1 MTVNRPETGKKP
13 TNASQKTAHK
23 KRRRRARGVP
33 APLVAVLL
41 VIALFFGGFIGYVVA
56 NRTNSYSD
64 QLARAETRVTELE
77 NMLTMMGFSE
87 DDGSA
92 DEWVFD
98 DSDVSDEFGDLS
110 GQSGDGGDAFWS
122 ESGLITGAIDDSGE
136 PVVVAEFKG
145 GSVLSTEVID
155 PYNDALA
162 MEVFNGSD
170 AEDVSSDVLKT
181 VLQELVAEKVLY
193 ARAEEL
199 GLTSLSDDDL
209 AAIRESAEAYYD
221 DQRLFYAGSVE
232 TAGMT
237 DEQAAAAIDDY
248 LNSEVGITLDGL
260 IEEEKESYWMQKL
273 YDYVSQGVTVSDEAI
288 QSAYDDLLASQ
299 RELFTESAEEY
310 EYATMVGDPIAYNLE
325 GYRRI
330 KHILLP
336 FDSTETADQAY
347 DLMAQ
352 IAQLDPET
360 DMEQITQLQ
369 SQLDALYV
377 DLDARA
383 DAILAEL
390 SAGADFDAMVEQY
403 GADDAMMFEPTRTT
417 GYYVSANSTQW
428 DGDFLE
434 GCMML
439 EKPGQISTPVHSVSG
454 VHIIQYVADVTPGE
468 VPLVDVRDAIADLLL
483 FDLQEEAYD
492 AQIAAWIAEADAKY
506 YPERLQ

>member
-1 MTVNRPETGKKP
+1 MTVNKPEAGKKP
-13 TNASQKTAHK
+13 AGASQKTAPK

-33 APLVAVLL
+33 TALVAALL

-56 NRTNSYSD
+56 NRTNSYRD
-64 QLARAETRVTELE
+64 QLAQAQTRVAELE

-87 DDGSA
+87 EGGSA

-110 GQSGDGGDAFWS
+110 GQSGDNGDAFWGQ
-122 ESGLITGAIDDSGE
+122 SGLISGVIEDSGE
-136 PVVVAEFKG
+136 PVVVAEFEG
-145 GSVLSTEVID
+145 GSVLSSEVVD

-170 AEDVSSDVLKT
+170 ADSVSADVLKN
-181 VLQELVAEKVLY
+181 VIQELVAEKVLY
-193 ARAEEL
+193 AHAEEL
-199 GLTSLSDDDL
+199 GLTTLSDDDL
-209 AAIRESAEAYYD
+209 AAIQEGAEAYYA
-221 DQRLFYAGSVE
+221 DQRLFYASSVD

-237 DEQAAAAIDDY
+237 DEQAAAAVDDY
-248 LNSEVGITLDGL
+248 LASEVGITVEGL

-273 YDYVSQGVTVSDEAI
+273 YDYVCQSVTVSDEAI
-288 QSAYDDLLASQ
+288 QSAYDELLASQ
-299 RELFTESAEEY
+299 RELFTDSSEEY
-310 EYATMVGDPIAYNLE
+310 EYATMVGDPITYNLE

-336 FDSTETADQAY
+336 FDSTETASQAY
-347 DLMAQ
+347 DLTVQ
-352 IAQLDPET
+352 IAQLDPEN
-360 DMEQITQLQ
+360 DMDQITQLQ

-383 DAILAEL
+383 ESILAEL
-390 SAGADFDAMVEQY
+390 SAGADFDALVEQY
-403 GADDAMMFEPTRTT
+403 GSDDAMMFEPTKTT
-417 GYYVSANSTQW
+417 GYYISANSTQW
-428 DGDFLE
+428 AGDFLE

-439 EKPGQISTPVHSVSG
+439 EEPGQVSTPVHSVSG

-468 VPLVDVRDAIADLLL
+468 VPLADVRDAIADYLLS
-483 FDLQEEAYD
+483 DLQEEAYD
-492 AQIAAWIAEADAKY
+492 AQVAAWIAEANAKY